1 MIAEHLIGMKYVFLL
16 LCFFGIDRVAGQSE
30 NSADKIFIKVEQASG
45 PESKKLEKYLYENRI
60 LDGPEWHDLPVGK
73 QVVELEL
80 VIDIHGKPG
89 RFKATNNPPRFLFD
103 RAVKLLR
110 SYPGEWRPA
119 SQCGRLVNS
128 YWKYKL
134 VFELR

>member
-1 MIAEHLIGMKYVFLL
+1 MKYVFLL
-16 LCFFGIDRVAGQSE
+16 LFIFSAGGVAAQSDIQE
-30 NSADKIFIKVEQASG
+30 DKIFIKVEQASG
-45 PESKKLEKYLYENRI
+45 PEGKKLEKYLYENRI
-60 LDGPEWHDLPVGK
+60 LDRREWSGLPAGK